1 MTMFTWNDLTFDL
14 EDGQRAEFSRVTA
27 TVTTSKI
34 VGTDG
39 AGLPY
44 VELTFDDGSVMTVS
58 PDGVEVTQPLRPRAP
73 VQLDLEDAI
82 AEAKRRPRVK
92 SLEPARKMYEQGRT
106 DFSERVLETKK
117 GKFVV
122 DHDTGLS
129 ISIDKEND

>member
-1 MTMFTWNDLTFDL
+1 MTMLTWGDLTFDL
-14 EDGQRAEFSRVTA
+14 EDGQRAEFNRVTA

-39 AGLPY
+39 TGSPY
-44 VELTFDDGSVMTVS
+44 VELTFDDGSVLTIT
-58 PDGVEVTQPLRPRAP
+58 PDGVEVTQPLRPQAP
-73 VQLDLEDAI
+73 QQLDIEDYI
-82 AEAKRRPRVK
+82 VK
-92 SLEPARKMYEQGRT
+92 SRAKGAIKLDRKRYEQGRT

-129 ISIDKEND
+129 INIDKEND